1 MAQQLPSGLLE
12 TTNEIYAEVASYDVV
27 PWEKIR
33 QYWTVYTTTFKMLRD
48 PTSQRLEHFWWHVW
62 GSNRRFLSGP
72 ELAKLFEQVSLGPTF
87 VRLRA
92 PVIRIRG
99 PPISPELLRRLEQG
113 QIPER
118 NPSKPNMKSP
128 TPSASRPPPPHPILK
143 KTSEHSTPETRPTA
157 RFAEPQPQPQ
167 PPEEPDDDDEISDDD
182 ISDDMSDETSDGIS
196 DDTPDDAGTALPTP
210 SLSSR
215 SQARAASSA
224 ATQEAEMPPP
234 PPPSLTKRERIAD
247 PTATAP
253 TAGTG
258 MRPPP
263 IPKAGKRDSATGPSV
278 AAAAPPPQ
286 VLVQGKGEKGATSTR
301 RIVAATASTRRRPA
315 MPLRKPSSQSS
326 SGEPGTTTS
335 GTAKQP
341 RGSRPTT
348 QSESSG
354 RRSSNDAV
362 KPSPPA
368 SGTMSAKAAGKRPEG
383 AIGPPPSISSTT
395 STESAGKTPGI
406 PHRPLSGVTAA
417 TSERNLDGRGATP
430 EAARPGGIKR
440 THITAPIAGFVT
452 DRELSQVT
460 PRMVRSSSSTDAPQ
474 RPSIKYV
481 PPRAMIGESIVST
494 SNTTVQGQFDSE
506 MVTGSSLPEPRDVP
520 DVVALRST
528 VVDVLLPQLQ
538 PTPPNPSPPIP
549 FSRTKSQLLLLLDRN
564 SARKEKK
571 DKGS

>member
-12 TTNEIYAEVASYDVV
+12 TTKEIYAEVASYDVV
-27 PWEKIR
+27 PWQKIR

-92 PVIRIRG
+92 PVIRIHG

-118 NPSKPNMKSP
+118 NPSKSNMKSP

-157 RFAEPQPQPQ
+157 RFAEPQPPDEQ
-167 PPEEPDDDDEISDDD
+167 DDDDEISDDD
-182 ISDDMSDETSDGIS
+182 ISDDISDETSDDIS
-196 DDTPDDAGTALPTP
+196 DDIADDPRTGVPPAAP
-210 SLSSR
+210 SLSPR
-215 SQARAASSA
+215 NQARAASSA
-224 ATQEAEMPPP
+224 ATQSVEMPPP
-234 PPPSLTKRERIAD
+234 PPPALTKRERS
-247 PTATAP
+247 TNSTSTAP
-253 TAGTG
+253 TSGTG

-263 IPKAGKRDSATGPSV
+263 IPKALRRDSATGPSTA
-278 AAAAPPPQ
+278 AAAAPAQ
-286 VLVQGKGEKGATSTR
+286 VLAQGKGEKGATSTR
-301 RIVAATASTRRRPA
+301 RIVAATAASRRRPA
-315 MPLRKPSSQSS
+315 MPLRRPSSQSS
-326 SGEPGTTTS
+326 SGEPGATAS
-335 GTAKQP
+335 GTAKQSK
-341 RGSRPTT
+341 GSRQTT

-354 RRSSNDAV
+354 RRSSNDSV
-362 KPSPPA
+362 KPSPPT
-368 SGTMSAKAAGKRPEG
+368 SGTMSAKAAGKRPERP
-383 AIGPPPSISSTT
+383 IGPPPSISSMT
-395 STESAGKTPGI
+395 STESAGKTPGT
-406 PHRPLSGVTAA
+406 PHRLMSGVTAPKGEHSLEGRDA
-417 TSERNLDGRGATP
+417 PLDVTH
-430 EAARPGGIKR
+430 PGGNKR
-440 THITAPIAGFVT
+440 GNTTAPIAGFVT
-452 DRELSQVT
+452 DQELAQVA
-460 PRMVRSSSSTDAPQ
+460 PRMVRSSSSTETPQ
-474 RPSIKYV
+474 RLNIKYV
-481 PPRAMIGESIVST
+481 PPRAMIGESLVSM

-506 MVTGSSLPEPRDVP
+506 MIIGSSLPKPRDLL

-528 VVDVLLPQLQ
+528 VSDVLVPQLQ